1 MRYNPACAGTT
12 LRSRTKSIWCT
23 IQPRVCGDYS
33 VLLRLFSIVT
43 DTTPRVRGLQ
53 TGRINDYA
61 VSRYNPACAGTTIR
75 AFLSAAELEIQPRVC
90 GDYDHREFRCHR
102 ALDTTPRVRGLQR
115 APVCTVP
122 RRRYNPACA
131 GTTRSLKHRRGRMT
145 IQPRVCGDYAARSV
159 LNGLAVD
166 TTPRVRGLRKFDGV
180 GCQHIR
186 YNPACA
192 GTTIPE

>member
-1 MRYNPACAGTT
+1 MPDTTPRVRGLQQDELVYTDRGRYNPACAGTT

-131 GTTRSLKHRRGRMT
+131 GTTPPEACSMALRS
-145 IQPRVCGDYAARSV
+145 IQPRVCGDYYS
-159 LNGLAVD
+159 
-166 TTPRVRGLRKFDGV
+166 
-180 GCQHIR
+180 
-186 YNPACA
+186 
-192 GTTIPE
+192 